1 MTKDKSCTELISDDI
16 VRIDIIKS
24 TQSTVPIPVTIP
36 LESVVSTQPYTGN
49 PVVSLTTNPDGYQMQ
64 GNASL
69 KISGARSGNGVVYTH
84 DLQATCNLS
93 RRDIQA
99 VCNAIQGYDCHLIY
113 THADGSHSMSYVLPN
128 TFTFDVETAIAGT
141 PTVTVKVKAQ
151 SMSALVDLTTA

>member
-1 MTKDKSCTELISDDI
+1 MTKKNTCTELISDDI

-24 TQSTVPIPVTIP
+24 EQCTVVLPVTIP
-36 LESVVSTQPYTGN
+36 LESVVTTAPFTGN
-49 PVVSLTTNPDGYQMQ
+49 PVVTLTTNLDGYQMQ

-69 KISGARSGNGVVYTH
+69 KVTGARSGNGVVYTH

-99 VCNAIQGYDCHLIY
+99 VCDAIQGYDCHLIY
-113 THADGSHSMSYVLPN
+113 THADGSRSMSYVLPN